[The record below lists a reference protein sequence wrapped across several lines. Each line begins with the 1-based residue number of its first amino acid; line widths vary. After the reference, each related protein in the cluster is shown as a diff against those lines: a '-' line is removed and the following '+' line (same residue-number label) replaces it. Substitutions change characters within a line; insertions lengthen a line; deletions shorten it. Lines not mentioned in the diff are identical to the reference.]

1 MIRHDLSNSNFF
13 YSEKKEMKK
22 NLNKFKTETITSHS
36 GKNPQENYGIPA
48 PPLYRTSTI
57 LSPNMKTYR
66 NKNRKYTY
74 GRNGTPTSES
84 LTHSIASLY
93 KADGC
98 VLAPSGMAAITTGLM
113 SILKSKDHILIP
125 DSVYGSTR
133 RFVKEEFPR
142 LDIQFE
148 FYNSRDLKHLESLI
162 KDNTSAIYLE
172 SPGTYTFE
180 IIDIQKVLKICKKYN
195 LKTLI
200 DNTWATALYF
210 NPLEFGVDI
219 VIEAITKYI
228 SGHSDIMMGAVVGNN
243 DNLIELERWTKNSG
257 TYVSPD
263 DVYLSLRGLRT
274 LPIRLRQSSD
284 NSLAIAQFL
293 ENKDEVKKVIHPA
306 LPQHPDHKIW
316 KKDFKGASGL
326 FAIEFQ
332 DSITEECVDILA
344 NSCEIFGIGA
354 SWGGYSSL
362 LSTMNIAENR
372 NLNSSYIPSGQY
384 LRIYTGS
391 EHIQDLKNDLDLGF
405 QKLRDFIHS

>member
-1 MIRHDLSNSNFF
+1 M
-13 YSEKKEMKK
+13 KKMKK
-22 NLNKFKTETITSHS
+22 NLKKINVETLTSHL
-36 GKNPQENYGIPA
+36 GKNPDENHGIPA

-57 LSPNMKTYR
+57 LSPNMQTYR
-66 NKNRKYTY
+66 NKSGKYTY

-84 LTHSIASLY
+84 LTLSIASLY
-93 KADGC
+93 NAHGC
-98 VLAPSGMAAITTGLM
+98 VLAPSGMAAITTSLM
-113 SILKSKDHILIP
+113 SVLKANDHILIP

-133 RFVKEEFPR
+133 RFVTEEFPR
-142 LDIQFE
+142 LNIDYE
-148 FYNSRDLKHLESLI
+148 FYNSRDLEHLKSLI
-162 KDNTSAIYLE
+162 KENTSAIYLE

-180 IIDIQKVLKICKKYN
+180 IIDIQKVVNISKKYK
-195 LKTLI
+195 LKTII

-228 SGHSDIMMGAVVGNN
+228 SGHSDIMMGAAVGN
-243 DNLIELERWTKNSG
+243 DENLIALERWTKNSG

-274 LPIRLRQSSD
+274 LPLRLKQSSE

-293 ENKDEVKKVIHPA
+293 EDKDEVKRVIHPA
-306 LPQHPDHKIW
+306 LSQHPDHKIW
-316 KKDFKGASGL
+316 KRDFKGASGL

-332 DSITEECVDILA
+332 DGISEKHIDVLA
-344 NSCEIFGIGA
+344 DSCEIFGIGA

-372 NLNSSYIPSGQY
+372 NLKSSYLPSGQY

-391 EHIQDLKNDLDLGF
+391 EEVEDLKNDLNLGF
-405 QKLRDFIHS
+405 KKLKKNI

>member
-1 MIRHDLSNSNFF
+1 
-13 YSEKKEMKK
+13 MKK
-22 NLNKFKTETITSHS
+22 NTRKFKVETLTSHS
-36 GKNPQENYGIPA
+36 GKKPHENHGIPA

-66 NKNRKYTY
+66 NKSGKYTY

-84 LTHSIASLY
+84 LTYSIANLY
-93 KADGC
+93 NAHGC

-113 SILKSKDHILIP
+113 SVLKSNDHILIP

-133 RFVKEEFPR
+133 RFVEQEFPR
-142 LDIQFE
+142 INIDYE
-148 FYNSRDLKHLESLI
+148 FYNSRDLEHLKSMI
-162 KDNTSAIYLE
+162 KNNTSAIYLE

-180 IIDIQKVLKICKKYN
+180 IIDIQKVVNICRQYN
-195 LKTLI
+195 LKSII

-228 SGHSDIMMGAVVGNN
+228 SGHSDIMMGAVVGNDN
-243 DNLIELERWTKNSG
+243 NLIGLERWTKNSG

-274 LPIRLRQSSD
+274 LPLRLKQSSD
-284 NSLAIAQFL
+284 NSFAIAQFL
-293 ENKDEVKKVIHPA
+293 ENKDEVKRVIHPA
-306 LPQHPDHKIW
+306 LSQHPDHKLW
-316 KKDFKGASGL
+316 KRDFKGASGL
-326 FAIEFQ
+326 FAIEFH
-332 DSITEECVDILA
+332 DNVTEKSVDILS

-362 LSTMNIAENR
+362 LSTMNVSENR
-372 NLNSSYIPSGQY
+372 NLKTSYIPSGQY

-391 EHIQDLKNDLDLGF
+391 EEIQDLKNDLDLGF
-405 QKLRDFIHS
+405 KKLKEIIQS